1 MTTELQQ
8 NWFPAQVPP
17 KPSGKYAHL
26 IMLRITES
34 YPLLQTDGELN
45 TARVAAGVQYQ
56 EPITRLTM
64 FKRKQTSPERLV
76 GRELLRRYGLIS
88 PELASRGDKRTHDEQ
103 GLPLDE
109 YNEFF
114 CQWTPDAIAYGFA
127 IGDSGSERSKVL
139 SDTCYSITAYD
150 DSHEAFT
157 LNAPYESGTMSQRG
171 VVTSRINE
179 QDHVLPQ
186 VIFPSVLTVRDLTY
200 PLFRYVLNN
209 VLRTRRYGAQ
219 TTRTGRMENRLV
231 ALALTDG
238 DIFSNLKFTQHLYD
252 ALQQERAL
260 NPPNPIA
267 PGAAVAAA
275 EKLVPALLAED
286 GVRLDQLLMGDDLAE
301 VIQTLNTAT
310 SQDHGMEELL
320 RSAFTDSESYHNS
333 WLAGS
338 KKGKG
343 KG

>member
-1 MTTELQQ
+1 MATELQQ
-8 NWFPAQVPP
+8 SWFPSQVPP
-17 KPSGKYAHL
+17 KPSGKYAHIIL
-26 IMLRITES
+26 LRITES
-34 YPLLQTDGELN
+34 YPLFQTDGELN
-45 TARVAAGVQYQ
+45 TARVAAGMQDEQ
-56 EPITRLTM
+56 SITRLTM

-76 GRELLRRYGLIS
+76 GRELLRRYGFIS
-88 PELASRGDKRTHDEQ
+88 AESISRNDKKGDVDTQ
-103 GLPLDE
+103 GLPFDE
-109 YNEFF
+109 YNELF

-139 SDTCYSITAYD
+139 SDTCYSVTAYD

-200 PLFRYVLNN
+200 PLFLYVLNN
-209 VLRTRRYGAQ
+209 ILRTRRYGAQ
-219 TTRTGRMENRLV
+219 TTRTGRIENRLV

-252 ALQQERAL
+252 ALKEDKAL

-267 PGAAVAAA
+267 PGTAIAAA
-275 EKLVPALLAED
+275 EKLVPTLLADD
-286 GVRLDQLLMGDDLAE
+286 GVRQDQLLMGDDLVAVLQE
-301 VIQTLNTAT
+301 LHTTTTQE
-310 SQDHGMEELL
+310 DGMKALL
-320 RSAFTDSESYHNS
+320 QAAFTDSERYHNT

-338 KKGKG
+338 KKGK
-343 KG
+343 K

>member
-1 MTTELQQ
+1 MATALQQ
-8 NWFPAQVPP
+8 SWFPTQVPP
-17 KPSGKYAHL
+17 KPSGKYAHI
-26 IMLRITES
+26 IMLRVTES

-45 TARVAAGVQYQ
+45 TARVAAGAAHQQ
-56 EPITRLTM
+56 PITRLTM

-88 PELASRGDKRTHDEQ
+88 PESVSRADSKSDVDAN
-103 GLPLDE
+103 GLPYDE
-109 YNEFF
+109 YNERF

-139 SDTCYSITAYD
+139 SDTCYSITPYD

-200 PLFRYVLNN
+200 PLFLYVLNN

-219 TTRTGRMENRLV
+219 TTRTGRIENRII

-238 DIFSNLKFTQHLYD
+238 DIFSNLKFTQWLYD
-252 ALQQERAL
+252 ALVDANAI
-260 NPPNPIA
+260 NPPDPIA
-267 PGAAVAAA
+267 PGEAARTAAA
-275 EKLVPALLAED
+275 LVTRLLAED
-286 GVRLDQLLMGDDLAE
+286 GVQLDQLLMGADLEA
-301 VIQTLNTAT
+301 VIQTLTTTTA
-310 SQDHGMEELL
+310 QPQGMQALL
-320 RSAFTDSESYHNS
+320 QRAFADSKSYHDS

-338 KKGKG
+338 KKAK
-343 KG
+343 K